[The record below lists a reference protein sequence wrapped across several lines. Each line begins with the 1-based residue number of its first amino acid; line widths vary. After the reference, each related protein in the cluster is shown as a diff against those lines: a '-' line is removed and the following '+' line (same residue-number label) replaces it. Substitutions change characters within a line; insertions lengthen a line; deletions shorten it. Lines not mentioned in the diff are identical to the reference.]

1 MLFLFNVNII
11 IMSDDCEEDVFV
23 PKMRRFSTVEQKRR
37 FSTVV
42 EQKRRFSV

>member
-1 MLFLFNVNII
+1 
-11 IMSDDCEEDVFV
+11 MSDDCEEDVFV

-42 EQKRRFSV
+42 EQKRRFSKNRQMISEFI